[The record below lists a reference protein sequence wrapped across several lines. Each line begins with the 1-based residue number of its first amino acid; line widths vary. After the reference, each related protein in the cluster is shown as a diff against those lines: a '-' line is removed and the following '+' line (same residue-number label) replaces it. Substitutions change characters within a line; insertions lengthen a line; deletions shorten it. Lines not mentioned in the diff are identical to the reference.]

1 MLNPAGNTPVLVE
14 EGAPPVPGAA
24 IIAEYLDET
33 RGAGRWRTPADAA
46 ANPAHASKC
55 AG

>member
-1 MLNPAGNTPVLVE
+1 MWDRREEFLILNPAGNTPVLVE

-33 RGAGRWRTPADAA
+33 RATATPA
-46 ANPAHASKC
+46 
-55 AG
+55 